1 MHLHFACLLTPDQ
14 VIVILANQYPDPGP
28 DGMLVDEAVC
38 SDNNP
43 EDNHP
48 DDIDDDDG
56 VVAGPT
62 VLAYINLAKTVRK
75 YSISRFSLYC
85 HG

>member
-1 MHLHFACLLTPDQ
+1 
-14 VIVILANQYPDPGP
+14 
-28 DGMLVDEAVC
+28 MLVDDAVC
-38 SDNNP
+38 SGNNHP

-48 DDIDDDDG
+48 DDVDDDDDG

-62 VLAYINLAKTVRK
+62 VLAYVNLAKTIRK
-75 YSISRFSLYC
+75 YSISSFSLYC